1 MRREYR
7 VITLSA
13 GLGAIAWTLDAALDY
28 LVFYDGT
35 FWGLLLTDVPRHDLY
50 IRLIVLATFLVFG
63 VSISRMLAAR
73 RRSEHALRES
83 KERYRRL
90 FTEMSGGFALHE
102 VVFNDE
108 DQPCDYRFLEVNPG
122 FEQLTGLRRGA
133 ILGRS
138 IRDVMPGAEPRWVNA
153 YAEVA
158 RTGRS
163 MRIESHLQESDRHY
177 DVVAFSPKRGYIAA
191 ILTDATQ
198 RRHLEDQLRQA
209 QKMEAVGTLASGIAH
224 DFNNLLTAIY
234 GYTELAK
241 TLLPD
246 DSPAVESLNMVEQA
260 ARQASS
266 VTRSLLT
273 FSRKA
278 PGHKQVLNLTVVVND
293 TVRLLRHV
301 LPASIEVEQ
310 TIPPDFDGWVN
321 ADAMQL
327 QQVLMNL
334 AVNARDAMPDGGR
347 LRISLHHEPAK
358 PPAGS
363 AGPVGPGN
371 GTAVLVVEDSGI
383 GMTEETQA
391 RIFDPFFTTK
401 PRGQGTGLGMA
412 IIHGIITNHGGAIH
426 VESKEGRGTR
436 VAVTLPCC
444 EPAPAPSSQAEAV
457 ETVRGR
463 GQVILVVEDD
473 AHVRAIMT
481 TSLRALGYQVIQ
493 ASNGLEA
500 SEALADQRERVQL
513 IVLDMDL
520 PKKGGTAWLQD
531 MRNTGFAAPV
541 IVTTGSPQAPP
552 LQNTFLLRKPFQ
564 MSELGALA
572 GRVLSKTST
581 PMGKPA

>member
-1 MRREYR
+1 MKPEHR
-7 VITLSA
+7 VIALSA
-13 GLGAIAWTLDAALDY
+13 GLGALAWTGDAALDY
-28 LVFYDGT
+28 LVFYEGT
-35 FWGLLLTDVPRHDLY
+35 FWGLLLTDVPGHDLY
-50 IRLIVLATFLVFG
+50 VRSIVLAIFLIFG
-63 VSISRMLAAR
+63 VVISRMLAAR
-73 RRSEHALRES
+73 RRSEQALREG

-102 VVFNDE
+102 VVRDDE
-108 DQPCDYRFLEVNPG
+108 GRPCDYLFLEVNSA
-122 FEQLTGLRRGA
+122 FEKLTGLRREA

-138 IRDVMPGAEPRWVNA
+138 VRDVIPGAGSRWVDA

-163 MRIESHLQESDRHY
+163 MRIESHLHEPDRHC

-191 ILTDATQ
+191 IVTDATQ
-198 RRHLEDQLRQA
+198 RRQLEDQLRQA

-241 TLLPD
+241 TFLPG

-260 ARQASS
+260 ARQASG

-278 PGHKQVLNLTVVVND
+278 PGHKQVLNLTVVIND

-310 TIPPDFDGWVN
+310 IIPPGFDGWVN

-347 LRISLHHEPAK
+347 LGISLHHEPAT
-358 PPAGS
+358 PAAGS
-363 AGPVGPGN
+363 AGPAGAADGS
-371 GTAVLVVEDSGI
+371 AVLVVEDSGI
-383 GMTEETQA
+383 GMSEETQA

-412 IIHGIITNHGGAIH
+412 IIHGIITNHGGTIH
-426 VESKEGRGTR
+426 VDSKEGRGTR
-436 VAVTLPCC
+436 VTVTLPRA
-444 EPAPAPSSQAEAV
+444 EPAPAPPSEPDASGHPRHRRRCPRSGDHDHFASSAGV
-457 ETVRGR
+457 PGNPGR
-463 GQVILVVEDD
+463 
-473 AHVRAIMT
+473 
-481 TSLRALGYQVIQ
+481 
-493 ASNGLEA
+493 
-500 SEALADQRERVQL
+500 QR
-513 IVLDMDL
+513 
-520 PKKGGTAWLQD
+520 P
-531 MRNTGFAAPV
+531 
-541 IVTTGSPQAPP
+541 GS
-552 LQNTFLLRKPFQ
+552 F
-564 MSELGALA
+564 
-572 GRVLSKTST
+572 
-581 PMGKPA
+581 